1 MATALSLGKS
11 WLNKGT
17 ETVRVIAGIY
27 RSRILKT
34 LQGPALRPTS
44 DRLRETLFNVLA
56 PVISG
61 ARFIDLFAGT
71 GAVGIEALSRGAE
84 EAVFIEHY
92 APAGAL
98 IRKNLQSLGIRSGAT
113 VIPLDAL
120 RGLEKLDAAPPNPAT
135 RLEIVFLDPPYAA
148 TEDYARV
155 LSFLSTAR
163 FLSAGSIVIA
173 EHRRNFEFPEQ
184 LGNLQRV
191 RMLKQ
196 GDACLTFFRRFTPNP
211 S

>member
-1 MATALSLGKS
+1 M
-11 WLNKGT
+11 
-17 ETVRVIAGIY
+17 RVIAGIY

-34 LQGPALRPTS
+34 LKGPALRPTT

-61 ARFIDLFAGT
+61 ARFVDVFAGT

-84 EAVFIEHY
+84 EVVFIEHH
-92 APAGAL
+92 ASTAAL
-98 IRKNLQSLGIRSGAT
+98 ILKNLQSLEIRAGAT
-113 VIPLDAL
+113 IIPLDAL
-120 RGLEKLDAAPPNPAT
+120 RGLEKLDAASPKPAT

-148 TEDYARV
+148 TENYARV

-163 FLSAGSIVIA
+163 FLSEGSIVIA
-173 EHRRNFEFPEQ
+173 EHRHNFEFPEQ

-191 RMLKQ
+191 RILKQ
-196 GDACLTFFRRFTPNP
+196 GDACLTFFRRVALDP
-211 S
+211 SRDFSQARKP